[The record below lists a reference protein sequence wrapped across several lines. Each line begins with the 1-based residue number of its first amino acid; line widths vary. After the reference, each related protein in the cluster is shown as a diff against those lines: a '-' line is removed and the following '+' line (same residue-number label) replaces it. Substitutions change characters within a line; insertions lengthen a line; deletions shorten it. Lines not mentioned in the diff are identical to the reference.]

1 MEHDNGIDGIK
12 SISKLKYTIDDKSAN
27 DNDNIFSVIN
37 SRIHFIN
44 IQTFNTYVK
53 FEQDNYYNYDLRE
66 PQRKI
71 VNPTQLKETKKTVV
85 STDDWS
91 NIPYYPTKKERREN
105 TAKTLASQG
114 KHIPETLMKQIEY
127 DKIMEI
133 KTDVFNSNVLI
144 QDDKVENVVIPNTLQ
159 QQQQQQQQQQ
169 HQQQLNQYLQQKQQ
183 QMQIQIQQYI
193 KNKQNKTQA
202 PAQASARIRLGG
214 VY

>member
-12 SISKLKYTIDDKSAN
+12 TINKLKYTIDEKSAN
-27 DNDNIFSVIN
+27 DSDNIFSVIN
-37 SRIHFIN
+37 SHIHFIN

-71 VNPTQLKETKKTVV
+71 VNPTQLKETKKTVIT
-85 STDDWS
+85 TDDWS

-105 TAKTLASQG
+105 TAKTLTSQG
-114 KHIPETLMKQIEY
+114 KLIPETLMKQIEH

-159 QQQQQQQQQQ
+159 QQQQQQQQQ
-169 HQQQLNQYLQQKQQ
+169 LNQYLQQKQQ
-183 QMQIQIQQYI
+183 QMQIQIQQHL
-193 KNKQNKTQA
+193 KNKQNKTQ
-202 PAQASARIRLGG
+202 AQASARIRLGG